1 MQIEKEKLYSLP
13 HSNRVNKLRSYM
25 AQNASG
31 GVPKKLRRA
40 RVLSRLKAQLDTGVK
55 INKSGETVKL
65 TDGNISRINR
75 ELETLKKR
83 V

>member
-1 MQIEKEKLYSLP
+1 MSKQD
-13 HSNRVNKLRSYM
+13 
-25 AQNASG
+25 SG

-40 RVLSRLKAQLDTGVK
+40 RVVDRLKTQLKTGTKV
-55 INKSGETVKL
+55 NKSGETVKL